1 MSAFIHERVKD
12 KSVLV
17 FVPILKC
24 LMQIF
29 HVCLLNV
36 SPNSCILIYPG
47 SGLDTGKFLKSA
59 LHILKD
65 SHCWYSIFC
74 VIPVSFN
81 HAWVWIKHL
90 TIMK

>member
-17 FVPILKC
+17 FVPILEC

-47 SGLDTGKFLKSA
+47 SGLDWKVLEVCTSHFKRFPL
-59 LHILKD
+59 LILYILCD
-65 SHCWYSIFC
+65 SCQF
-74 VIPVSFN
+74 
-81 HAWVWIKHL
+81 
-90 TIMK
+90 

>member
-65 SHCWYSIFC
+65 SHC
-74 VIPVSFN
+74 
-81 HAWVWIKHL
+81 
-90 TIMK
+90 